1 MFELTF
7 VQKLMLLGLGSTYLW
22 FFMWIWRSS
31 STIYRDKGKG
41 WGFNLKRKKE
51 SPSQLGYTPTE
62 GYFDQIQKTK
72 KRFGGSW
79 FNRK

>member
-1 MFELTF
+1 MFEFTF
-7 VQKLMLLGLGSTYLW
+7 VQKLMLLGLGSIYLW

-31 STIYRDKGKG
+31 STN
-41 WGFNLKRKKE
+41 WTTSTFSFSLKKKKDIT
-51 SPSQLGYTPTE
+51 SSLDYTPAE

-79 FNRK
+79 FNKK